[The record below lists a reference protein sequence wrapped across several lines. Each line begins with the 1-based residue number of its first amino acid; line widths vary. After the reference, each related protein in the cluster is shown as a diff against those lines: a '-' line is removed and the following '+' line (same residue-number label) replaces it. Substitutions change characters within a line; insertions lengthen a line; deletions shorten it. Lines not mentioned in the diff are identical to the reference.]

1 MSRHSLAAQ
10 TAPHS
15 SHALPLDNARTDA
28 VMETLVMWSNVDSNT
43 AWTPFTLTA
52 TGNDAGQTIRVYVQS
67 QTNAT
72 LNTNFFM
79 DSFALNVTAC
89 P

>member
-1 MSRHSLAAQ
+1 V
-10 TAPHS
+10 T
-15 SHALPLDNARTDA
+15 
-28 VMETLVMWSNVDSNT
+28 WSNVDSNT

-52 TGNDAGQTIRVYVQS
+52 TGNYAGQTIRLYVQS
-67 QTNAT
+67 QTNAA